1 MLKPRLSKQAR
12 IEIETTSQIKSDL
25 EQAAIEE
32 GMTLTSFVLN
42 AATER
47 AQTILESTQVT
58 RLNQQA
64 WTVLNMA
71 IAKPAQATDALKDL
85 MKI

>member
-1 MLKPRLSKQAR
+1 MR
-12 IEIETTSQIKSDL
+12 IEIETTFQIKNDL

-47 AQTILESTQVT
+47 ARTILESSQVT

-64 WTVLNMA
+64 WTALNMA
-71 IAKPAQATDALKDL
+71 IAKPAQPTNALKDL
-85 MKI
+85 MKIQD